1 MRTATYKVLINLG
14 FPEHTSRDIIRE
26 AKRIAVKKFEEAR
39 KNDKNAVQLGC
50 SPFDNK
56 RLGIAPK
63 NIVENLIG
71 ISFSDIEGEK
81 NGYIKD
87 KEI

>member
-39 KNDKNAVQLGC
+39 KIECNAVQLSK
-50 SPFDNK
+50 SPFDNR
-56 RLGIAPK
+56 RLGIAPAE
-63 NIVENLIG
+63 IVEQLIG
-71 ISFSDIEGEK
+71 IPLSKIYLESENPNGNEK
-81 NGYIKD
+81 
-87 KEI
+87 